1 MTMYIVKYI
10 LVLITCTFTCSFI
23 LIAIENIFNI
33 KLSLFVFFIA
43 GCISGCI
50 VPLLVKKND

>member
-1 MTMYIVKYI
+1 MYIIKYI
-10 LVLITCTFTCSFI
+10 LVLITCTFTSTFI

-33 KLSLFVFFIA
+33 KLSLVLFFIA
-43 GCISGCI
+43 GCISGFI

>member
-1 MTMYIVKYI
+1 MTMYIIKYI
-10 LVLITCTFTCSFI
+10 LVLITCTFTSTFI

-33 KLSLFVFFIA
+33 KLSLVLFFIA
-43 GCISGCI
+43 GCISGFI